1 MIVKSSF
8 TALTIDFTISPSLTD
23 FNWL

>member
-8 TALTIDFTISPSLTD
+8 TALTIDFTISSSLTD